1 MEWMY
6 EQIGRRIRVER
17 QRKGFS
23 QERLAQAAG
32 LSRASI
38 VNVERGRQ
46 KVMVHSLYA
55 IANVLEIDVY
65 ALMPSKDQQ
74 DRVKAALAN
83 EDPSVSKFYQMAK
96 KEAVKRG

>member
-17 QRKGFS
+17 QRKKFS
-23 QERLAQAAG
+23 QERLAQAAE

-38 VNVERGRQ
+38 VNIEHGRQ

-55 IANVLEIDVY
+55 IADVLDIDVC
-65 ALMPSKDQQ
+65 ALIPSKDQQ
-74 DRVKAALAN
+74 DRVKAVLAN

-96 KEAVKRG
+96 QEAVKRG